1 MVFNSGFKGLSINGK
16 ACELA
21 GVFLLEDNGV
31 CTAHTRDGSQQDGL
45 FE

>member
-1 MVFNSGFKGLSINGK
+1 MVLLSIIGK

-21 GVFLLEDNGV
+21 GVFPLEDNGV
-31 CTAHTRDGSQQDGL
+31 CTAHTRDGSQEDGL